1 MILVTC
7 HRRTVDLFPFRAA
20 YPQPL
25 LQLDTQLVSST
36 EDSRVGVF
44 GVSSVWV
51 CLGQAVMVSEHV
63 KGLLLTQVVSVV
75 SIPAIPTP
83 RS

>member
-1 MILVTC
+1 MSQKNSRSVSISGSLST
-7 HRRTVDLFPFRAA
+7 TTFE
-20 YPQPL
+20 
-25 LQLDTQLVSST
+25 LDTQLVSST

>member
-1 MILVTC
+1 MSQKYSRSVSISGSLST
-7 HRRTVDLFPFRAA
+7 TTFE
-20 YPQPL
+20 
-25 LQLDTQLVSST
+25 LDTQLVSST